1 MESLKNKS
9 RLTTLAVA
17 IVLGIITYIASMNPN
32 DLANALG
39 VYGNIAPVVIVICGF
54 IINQYSEEERVK
66 RAEELVHKEYTV
78 LGYPK
83 EEDATETETNNTAT
97 TDEISTAMEI
107 INQEDETPLDD
118 DAQ

>member
-9 RLTTLAVA
+9 RVTTLIVA

-32 DLANALG
+32 DLATQLG
-39 VYGNIAPVVIVICGF
+39 IYGNMAPVVILICGF

-66 RAEELVHKEYTV
+66 RAEQLVHKEYTV

-83 EEDATETETNNTAT
+83 EEEITPDAPVT
-97 TDEISTAMEI
+97 TDEISAAMEI
-107 INQEDETPLDD
+107 INQEEEDAPNNDD
-118 DAQ
+118 DVQ